1 MSEETTQIA
10 PITEEKIK
18 KAKMSTLPTRP
29 NSNGLYGETK
39 LTPQMLKERMDELPL
54 LALDKINEIIKG
66 MGAGGAVAKTIKF
79 KHEDKE
85 YSLAELF
92 DMIFSAND
100 SNVMLGD
107 ILNVEITENGTT
119 TLLSL
124 DSALTKILYS
134 LQTEYATSLSASFD
148 DTETYML
155 CIRLLNE
162 NGEDLLNDFKI
173 DMRVNS
179 DRIIDESVTTSKLK
193 DAVVSTRKLADKS
206 VTEAKLDSNV
216 SDKLNSAFKQV
227 KYDAS
232 NGHLTFTDSNGANVT
247 IDLPLELIVSG
258 GEYDDTE
265 NNEAI
270 VLTLAN
276 GEKIRIPVNDLIDT
290 IDNRFGDVEEALDA
304 IIEEQKAIIAIQENL
319 IGGDSE

>member
-1 MSEETTQIA
+1 MI
-10 PITEEKIK
+10 EKIK
-18 KAKMSTLPTRP
+18 DSEIKEKSVSTLPTRP
-29 NSNGLYGETK
+29 NSQGLYGETK
-39 LTPQMLKERMDELPL
+39 LTPQMLKERMDALPL
-54 LALDKINEIIKG
+54 LALEKINEIING
-66 MGAGGAVAKTIKF
+66 MGADGAVAKTIKF
-79 KHEDKE
+79 KNGEDE

-92 DMIFSAND
+92 AMIFSAND
-100 SNVMLGD
+100 SKVMLSD
-107 ILNVEITENGTT
+107 ILKTDVEITENGTT

-124 DSALTKILYS
+124 NRALTKILNS
-134 LQTEYATSLSASFD
+134 LQSDYATSLTASFD

-155 CIRLLNE
+155 CIRLLNK

-193 DAVVSTRKLADKS
+193 DAVVSTSKLADKS

-216 SDKLNSAFKQV
+216 SDKLNSAFKSV
-227 KYDAS
+227 SYNAE
-232 NGHLTFTDSNGANVT
+232 NGHLTFTDNAGDKHSIA
-247 IDLPLELIVSG
+247 LPLELIVSS

-276 GEKIRIPVNDLIDT
+276 GDKIHIPVNDLIDT
-290 IDNRFGDVEEALDA
+290 IDNRFGNVDEALDG
-304 IIEEQKAIIAIQENL
+304 IIAEQEAIIAIQNQL
-319 IGGDSE
+319 IGGESQ